1 MARTAV
7 PKGKGSGRAVP
18 SATNGGDAPTS
29 ERGDGPA
36 PPSNG
41 QTPDAR
47 ISGPAL
53 ARVEQALRAAAGGD
67 FSVRLPARRKDSIG
81 ALEAAYNQLAA
92 RNAAL
97 EAELVRVG
105 QIIGRE
111 GRMTE
116 RARLQGAEGAWGRT
130 IDSVNGLI
138 DDLVRPT
145 TEVARVIVAV
155 AEGDLSQKM
164 ALEIEGRPVKGEFAR
179 IGTTVNSMVDQ
190 LSSFADEVTRVAR
203 EVGTEGK
210 LGGQAVVPGVAGTW
224 KDLTD
229 SVNFMA
235 SNLTDQVRNIAQ
247 VTTAVANGDLSQ
259 EITVDVKGEILEL
272 KDTINTMV
280 DQLRSFAA
288 EVTRVAREV
297 GTEGILGGQ
306 AEVEGVAG
314 TWKDLTDNVN
324 FMARNLTDQVR
335 NIADVTTAVA
345 NGDLGRKI
353 TVDARG
359 EILELKNTV
368 NTMVD
373 QLSAFA
379 DQVTQVAREVGT
391 EGKLGGQAVV
401 PGVAGTWKDLTD
413 NVNFMASNLTD
424 QVRNI
429 AQVTTA
435 VANGD
440 LSQKITVD
448 VKGEVLE
455 LKKTVNTMVDQLS
468 AFADE
473 VTRVAREVGTEG
485 KLGGQAEVAGVS
497 GTWSDLT
504 DNVNFMASNLTSQVR
519 NIAQV
524 TTAVAQGDLSK
535 KITVD
540 ARGEILELKD
550 TINTM
555 VDQLRSF
562 AAEVTRVARE
572 VGTEGILGGQAEV
585 EGVSGTWKG
594 LTENVNLMAS
604 NLTTQVRSIATV
616 TTAVA
621 NGDLSRKINVD
632 VKGEVAAL
640 AETINRMVDQLRSFA
655 AEVTRVAREVGTEG
669 ALGGQAEVEGVAGTW
684 KDLTDNVNF
693 MARNLTDQVR
703 NIAQVATA
711 VANGDLTQTITVDA
725 RGEILQLK
733 QTLNRMVAQLS
744 SFADE
749 VTRVA
754 REVGTEGKL
763 GGQAEVEGVSGT
775 WRRLTENVNQLAG
788 NLTTQVRSIAEVSTA
803 VTQGDLTR
811 SISVEAQGEVAE
823 LKDNINQMIANLRE
837 TTQRN
842 AEQDWLKS
850 NLASISGLLQGQRD
864 LAAVTQLIMSEVT
877 ATVNAQHGAFFLAE
891 PTAELDT
898 ELVLVASYGYTPR
911 RGQIADRFDI
921 GEGLVGQAAFERK
934 TIALTDV
941 PQDYIKVGSG
951 LGEAAPA
958 DILVMPVLF
967 EDQVLGVIELAS
979 LRPFSDVN
987 RDFLDRI
994 TETIGVVL
1002 NTIRAN
1008 MRTEELLEQSQGL
1021 TQELQKQSEE
1031 LRNTND
1037 ELQEKASLL
1046 SEQNRDIEIKNE
1058 EIELARRGL
1067 EDKAAQLAL
1076 SSKYKSEF
1084 LANMSHELRTPLNSM
1099 LILSKLLAANDDGL
1113 LTDRQVEF
1121 AHTIHSAGN
1130 DLLSLINDIL
1140 DLSKV
1145 EAGRMEVDMA
1155 PVALSD
1161 IYEDAERAFRQVA
1174 EQKSLEFTVEIDP
1187 ALPPSIVS
1195 DEQRLGQIL
1204 KNLLSNAFKFTN
1216 KGGVT
1221 LAIGRAQPA
1230 GFGFWSD
1237 TLRAAEHV
1245 ISFAVTD
1252 TGVGIPDDK
1261 LSAIFEAFQQ
1271 ADGTTSRKYGG
1282 TGLGLSI
1289 SREIARLLGGEIQV
1303 ESTPGEGSKF
1313 ELFLPLTE
1321 RVVDAVIEPRGGGEL
1336 LLAAPPAPGNGG
1348 PPPALEEPPGDDSS
1362 LLVPDD
1368 RVVLVID
1375 SKTERARSLMDAVH
1389 AQGAKGVIAARPTAG
1404 LGMAREHRPAAVVLA
1419 GEMARV
1425 EPVLGQ
1431 LKKHP
1436 DTRHVPVVMIG
1447 DAAARIDALRA
1458 GAAVFLE
1465 DPVDDEALKLTLV
1478 ELERMGDVP
1487 HRRIALIEESD
1498 ERLEEETV
1506 ELLGGADN
1514 VALERVDAAEAVDRL
1529 RSDPYDL
1536 AVVVVGE
1543 HAAHTI
1549 ELLREVTVDEDLR
1562 ERRMIAYLPS
1572 KLPNTDRA
1580 RIDALSKTAVMAVAD
1595 SPERL
1600 VDRAAVFLHRVE
1612 AQLPTPTRRMIGAL
1626 RTGNAPLQG
1635 RKVLVI
1641 DDDIR
1646 NVFALTSTL
1655 EQRGMKV
1662 VFAENGREGIDRLLQ
1677 HANTD
1682 LILLD
1687 IMMPEMDGYETA
1699 RAIRSMPRFEHL
1711 PIISLTAKAMK
1722 GDREKAIAAG
1732 ASDYITKPVD
1742 IDQLVSMMRV
1752 WLDA

>member
-1 MARTAV
+1 MT
-7 PKGKGSGRAVP
+7 K
-18 SATNGGDAPTS
+18 GGDAPTTKT
-29 ERGDGPA
+29 GDGAAA
-36 PPSNG
+36 PGNG
-41 QTPDAR
+41 HAPDPG

-53 ARVEQALRAAAGGD
+53 ARVEQALRAAAEGD
-67 FSVRLPARRKDSIG
+67 FSVRLPARRKDAIG

-116 RARLQGAEGAWGRT
+116 RARLQSAEGAWGRT

-455 LKKTVNTMVDQLS
+455 LKRTVNTMVDQLS

-485 KLGGQAEVAGVS
+485 KLGGQAEVVGVS

-632 VKGEVAAL
+632 AKGEVAAL

-669 ALGGQAEVEGVAGTW
+669 ILGGQAEVEGVAGTW

-711 VANGDLTQTITVDA
+711 VANGDQTQTITVDA
-725 RGEILQLK
+725 RGEILELK

-877 ATVNAQHGAFFLAE
+877 PTVNAQHGAFFLAE
-891 PTAELDT
+891 PTADLDT
-898 ELVLVASYGYTPR
+898 ELVLVAAYGYTPR
-911 RGQIADRFDI
+911 RGQMADRFDI

-987 RDFLDRI
+987 RDFLERI

-1037 ELQEKASLL
+1037 ELQEKATLL

-1099 LILSKLLAANDDGL
+1099 LILSKLLAENEDRL

-1121 AHTIHSAGN
+1121 AQTIHSAGN

-1174 EQKSLEFTVEIDP
+1174 EQKSLDFTVEIDP

-1230 GFGFWSD
+1230 GFFTE
-1237 TLRAAEHV
+1237 TLRSAEHV
-1245 ISFAVTD
+1245 ISFAVID
-1252 TGVGIPDDK
+1252 TGAGIPDDK

-1303 ESTPGEGSKF
+1303 ESTPGDGSKF

-1321 RVVDAVIEPRGGGEL
+1321 RVVDAVVEPRGPGEPA
-1336 LLAAPPAPGNGG
+1336 LLAAPAPGNGG
-1348 PPPALEEPPGDDSS
+1348 PPPALGGPAADDSTQ
-1362 LLVPDD
+1362 LVPDD

-1375 SKTERARSLMDAVH
+1375 SKTERARALMDAVH
-1389 AQGAKGVIAARPTAG
+1389 AHGAKGVIAARPTAG

-1447 DAAARIDALRA
+1447 DPAARIDALRA
-1458 GAAVFLE
+1458 GAAVFIE
-1465 DPVDDEALKLTLV
+1465 DPVDGAALELTLA
-1478 ELERMGDVP
+1478 ELERIGEVS
-1487 HRRIALIEESD
+1487 HRRIALIEEQD
-1498 ERLEEETV
+1498 ERLEEETL
-1506 ELLGGADN
+1506 ELLGGGDN
-1514 VALERVDAAEAVDRL
+1514 IELERIDAQDALGRL
-1529 RSDPYDL
+1529 RSEPFDL

-1543 HAAHTI
+1543 QPAHTI
-1549 ELLREVTVDEDLR
+1549 ELLREVAVDEALR

-1572 KLPNTDRA
+1572 KLSNTDRA

-1612 AQLPTPTRRMIGAL
+1612 AQLPTPTRRMLGAL